1 MSLDTNQRQNSNTPY
16 NILYIGKE
24 FVIVI
29 FRFADFVWPFKKN
42 VVISPPFL

>member
-1 MSLDTNQRQNSNTPY
+1 MSLDANQIQNSKTPY
-16 NILYIGKE
+16 NILYREE
-24 FVIVI
+24 FVIII